1 MIMMNRHKQTA
12 FGLIAVALALLAVTV
27 WLFLD
32 RRPPMGHPGPP
43 PEGPEMFQDFPGG
56 PPPEPLFDEP
66 TDHPRPVK
74 PEWKMVLGGIL
85 VALMTL
91 CIVAAVRLFKT
102 PRAPQ
107 ALTPIPPEPDT
118 PVQVQKEAPTS
129 ISFKSD
135 YKTITVQLADIRY
148 IESMS
153 EYVKIYLDSQADPLI
168 VLYSLKRLVEE
179 LPADKFMRIHR
190 SYIIALNRIRQ
201 ANASSVVLEA
211 PVTTLPVGESYR
223 PAFRKFLAEK

>member
-1 MIMMNRHKQTA
+1 MKRKHLAYI
-12 FGLIAVALALLAVTV
+12 LVAVALALLAVTV

-56 PPPEPLFDEP
+56 PPPEPFFDEP
-66 TDHPRPVK
+66 ADHRPPIK

-118 PVQVQKEAPTS
+118 PVQVQKA
-129 ISFKSD
+129 
-135 YKTITVQLADIRY
+135 A
-148 IESMS
+148 
-153 EYVKIYLDSQADPLI
+153 A
-168 VLYSLKRLVEE
+168 YSLR
-179 LPADKFMRIHR
+179 F
-190 SYIIALNRIRQ
+190 
-201 ANASSVVLEA
+201 
-211 PVTTLPVGESYR
+211 
-223 PAFRKFLAEK
+223 

>member
-1 MIMMNRHKQTA
+1 MTKRKQIG
-12 FGLIAVALALLAVTV
+12 FGLVAAALALLAVAV
-27 WLFLD
+27 WLFVD
-32 RRPPMGHPGPP
+32 RPPIDSPGPP
-43 PEGPEMFQDFPGG
+43 PEGPEMFLDFPGG
-56 PPPEPLFDEP
+56 PPPEPFFDEP
-66 TDHPRPVK
+66 SEHRPPIRAEHKIALV
-74 PEWKMVLGGIL
+74 GIL
-85 VALMTL
+85 AVLTTL

-102 PRAPQ
+102 PKIPQ
-107 ALTPIPPEPDT
+107 AIAPIPSEPDA
-118 PVQVQKEAPTS
+118 PVQVSKEAPTS

-135 YKTITVQLADIRY
+135 YKTITVQLDDIRY

-179 LPADKFMRIHR
+179 LPADRFMRIHR

>member
-1 MIMMNRHKQTA
+1 M
-12 FGLIAVALALLAVTV
+12 AVALALLAVTV
-27 WLFLD
+27 WLFLGN
-32 RRPPMGHPGPP
+32 RPPMGPPGPPGPP
-43 PEGPEMFQDFPGG
+43 PDRPEAFQDTPDG
-56 PPPEPLFDEP
+56 PPSRPFFEEPSS
-66 TDHPRPVK
+66 HHRPLK
-74 PEWKMVLGGIL
+74 PEWKMTLSGIL
-85 VALMTL
+85 AVLMTL
-91 CIVAAVRLFKT
+91 CIVAAIRLFKT
-102 PRAPQ
+102 PK
-107 ALTPIPPEPDT
+107 ALPVQPPVLPETETPE
-118 PVQVQKEAPTS
+118 QVQKEEPGT

-135 YKTITVQLADIRY
+135 YKTVTVQLDDIRY

-179 LPADKFMRIHR
+179 LPANKFMRIHR

-211 PVTTLPVGESYR
+211 PATTLPVGESYR

>member
-1 MIMMNRHKQTA
+1 MLAMSKHKQTA
-12 FGLIAVALALLAVTV
+12 FGLIAVALTLLAVAV
-27 WLFLD
+27 WLFVD
-32 RRPPMGHPGPP
+32 RPPMGPPGPP
-43 PEGPEMFQDFPGG
+43 PEGPERFQDFPGG
-56 PPPEPLFDEP
+56 PPPEPFVEEP
-66 TDHPRPVK
+66 NEHRLPIKVEHK
-74 PEWKMVLGGIL
+74 IALVGIL
-85 VALMTL
+85 AVFMTL

-102 PRAPQ
+102 PKAPQ
-107 ALTPIPPEPDT
+107 ALTPIPTEPDT
-118 PVQVQKEAPTS
+118 PVQLQKEAPTS

-135 YKTITVQLADIRY
+135 YKTITVQLDDIRY

-179 LPADKFMRIHR
+179 LPASRFMRIHR

>member
-1 MIMMNRHKQTA
+1 MIVMNRHRQMA
-12 FGLIAVALALLAVTV
+12 FGLIAVALALLAVAV
-27 WLFLD
+27 WLFVD
-32 RRPPMGHPGPP
+32 RPPMGPPGPP
-43 PEGPEMFQDFPGG
+43 PEGSERFQDLPGG
-56 PPPEPLFDEP
+56 PPPEPFFEEP
-66 TDHPRPVK
+66 NEHRLPIKVEHK
-74 PEWKMVLGGIL
+74 IALVGIL
-85 VALMTL
+85 AVFMTL

-118 PVQVQKEAPTS
+118 PVPMQKEAPTS

-135 YKTITVQLADIRY
+135 YKTITVQLDDIRY

-190 SYIIALNRIRQ
+190 SYIIALNRIRE
-201 ANASSVVLEA
+201 ANASSVVLET

>member
-1 MIMMNRHKQTA
+1 MDVKKKHTLA
-12 FGLIAVALALLAVTV
+12 GFGLIGIALALLAVAV
-27 WLFLD
+27 WLFVD
-32 RRPPMGHPGPP
+32 RPPMGPPGPP

-56 PPPEPLFDEP
+56 PPPEPFFDEP
-66 TDHPRPVK
+66 SAKRPPIMAATYLLRK
-74 PEWKMVLGGIL
+74 PKATPVET
-85 VALMTL
+85 AL
-91 CIVAAVRLFKT
+91 
-102 PRAPQ
+102 Q
-107 ALTPIPPEPDT
+107 EPDA
-118 PVQVQKEAPTS
+118 PVQLQKEAPTS

-135 YKTITVQLADIRY
+135 YKTITVQLDDIRY

-179 LPADKFMRIHR
+179 LPANKFMRIHR
-190 SYIIALNRIRQ
+190 SYIIALDRIRQ

-211 PVTTLPVGESYR
+211 PTTTLPVGESYR

>member
-1 MIMMNRHKQTA
+1 MMNRHKQTA
-12 FGLIAVALALLAVTV
+12 FGLIAVALALLAVAV
-27 WLFLD
+27 WLFVD
-32 RRPPMGHPGPP
+32 RPPMGPPGPP
-43 PEGPEMFQDFPGG
+43 PEGPERFQDFPGG
-56 PPPEPLFDEP
+56 PPPEPFFEEP
-66 TDHPRPVK
+66 SEHRPPIKAEHKIALVG
-74 PEWKMVLGGIL
+74 VLA
-85 VALMTL
+85 ALMTI
-91 CIVAAVRLFKT
+91 CVVVAIRLFKT

-179 LPADKFMRIHR
+179 HPASRFMRIHR
-190 SYIIALNRIRQ
+190 SYIIALDRIRQ

>member
-1 MIMMNRHKQTA
+1 MIVMNRHRQMA
-12 FGLIAVALALLAVTV
+12 FGLIAVALALLAVAV
-27 WLFLD
+27 WLFVD
-32 RRPPMGHPGPP
+32 RPPMGPPGPP
-43 PEGPEMFQDFPGG
+43 PEGPERFQDFPGG
-56 PPPEPLFDEP
+56 PPPEPFFEDPSE
-66 TDHPRPVK
+66 HRPPIKAEHKIAIVG
-74 PEWKMVLGGIL
+74 VLA
-85 VALMTL
+85 ALMTL
-91 CIVAAVRLFKT
+91 CIVAAIRLFKT
-102 PRAPQ
+102 HKAPPA
-107 ALTPIPPEPDT
+107 ALPVADT
-118 PVQVQKEAPTS
+118 PVPVQKEAPTS

-135 YKTITVQLADIRY
+135 YKTITVQLDDIRY

-179 LPADKFMRIHR
+179 LPANRFMRIHR
-190 SYIIALNRIRQ
+190 SYIIALDRIRQ

>member
-1 MIMMNRHKQTA
+1 MSKRKQTA
-12 FGLIAVALALLAVTV
+12 FGLIALALALLAVAV
-27 WLFLD
+27 WLFID
-32 RRPPMGHPGPP
+32 RPPMGPPGPP

-56 PPPEPLFDEP
+56 PPPEPFFQESSE
-66 TDHPRPVK
+66 HRPPMKAEHKIAIVG
-74 PEWKMVLGGIL
+74 VLA
-85 VALMTL
+85 ALMTL
-91 CIVAAVRLFKT
+91 CIVAATYLLRK
-102 PRAPQ
+102 PKA
-107 ALTPIPPEPDT
+107 T
-118 PVQVQKEAPTS
+118 PVVAAVPGPEAPVQLQKEAPTS

-135 YKTITVQLADIRY
+135 YKTITVQLDDIRY

-179 LPADKFMRIHR
+179 LPASRFMRIHR
-190 SYIIALNRIRQ
+190 SYIIALDRIRQ

-211 PVTTLPVGESYR
+211 PTTTLPVGESYR